1 VNTVHTGDAKRRI
14 LAAAQELHEKRGL
27 DAVSMRNVAEAV
39 GVVAAAIYRHYRD
52 KDALIGAMIA
62 AGHGVLETYLREGE
76 KARSDKVLAIM
87 DQFLRFAF
95 DQPGLYELMFLR
107 AHGPLRKY
115 PDDFAAGRSPTFNIL
130 HRAVTEEIRRKRYR
144 RDDAMETALSLWAHA
159 HGLISMYT
167 LGRFTLGPDD
177 FAKLYHR
184 DAQRTL
190 RGIKAPSKTKAP
202 TKPKRR
208 RSA

>member
-1 VNTVHTGDAKRRI
+1 VRCTLFTVNTVHVSDAKTRI

-62 AGHGVLETYLREGE
+62 AGHGVLETYLLEGE
-76 KARSDKVLAIM
+76 KARGDKVVAIM
-87 DQFLRFAF
+87 DQFLEFAF

-107 AHGPLRKY
+107 AYEPLRKY

-130 HRAVTEEIRRKRYR
+130 HRAVAEEIRKKRYR

-167 LGRFTLGPDD
+167 LGRGGRAPP
-177 FAKLYHR
+177 AVRKLYHR

-190 RGIKAPSKTKAP
+190 RGIKTPSK
-202 TKPKRR
+202 PK
-208 RSA
+208 